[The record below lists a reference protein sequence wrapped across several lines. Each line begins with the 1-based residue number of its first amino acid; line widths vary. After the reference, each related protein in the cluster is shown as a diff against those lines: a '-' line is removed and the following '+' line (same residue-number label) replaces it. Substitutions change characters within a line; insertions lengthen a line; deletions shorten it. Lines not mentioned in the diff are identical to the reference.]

1 MISLSEIDTT
11 SKRASRASGF
21 SWGVAEEVGKNIR
34 ILELFGLAG
43 IKNLNQYYMD
53 RKSKKFQDLKVI
65 EKKNLSKSLPYC
77 PITLGVSF
85 LDQSKKIEIFDK
97 LIFENIA
104 FPLLLVPFL
113 SRSSE
118 LMGKKI
124 LYKFDQNEFLLSFNI
139 NILANQIQN
148 QIIPLADKIEVH
160 ILDNKDNFTLAEW
173 NNLYHLSEETFVAE
187 TESSKQSGAGAG
199 LTDND

>member
-118 LMGKKI
+118 LIGKKI

-148 QIIPLADKIEVH
+148 QIVPLADKIEVH

>member
-1 MISLSEIDTT
+1 M
-11 SKRASRASGF
+11 
-21 SWGVAEEVGKNIR
+21 
-34 ILELFGLAG
+34 
-43 IKNLNQYYMD
+43 
-53 RKSKKFQDLKVI
+53 
-65 EKKNLSKSLPYC
+65 KKNLSKSFPYC
-77 PITLGVSF
+77 PITLGVRF
-85 LDQSKKIEIFDK
+85 LDQSQKIEIFDK

-118 LMGKKI
+118 LIGKKI
-124 LYKFDQNEFLLSFNI
+124 LYKFDQNEFLLSVNI
-139 NILANQIQN
+139 YILANQIQN
-148 QIIPLADKIEVH
+148 QIVPLADKIEVH